1 MIECYHDRKPPW
13 TCIPLLLT
21 IKVSMSCIFLF
32 TRSLV
37 IAPHLRSTYILFSSD
52 LLHIHPK
59 VGRDSMQF
67 VLTVYESYNKPY
79 ILYYEENCI
88 FFCVQNKYFLK
99 KIKYFRM
106 LNKDVL
112 KEFQLVEFRLLNK
125 VQSKIFFD
133 FRPTAFL
140 FDCKLD
146 TFS

>member
-1 MIECYHDRKPPW
+1 MNP
-13 TCIPLLLT
+13 T
-21 IKVSMSCIFLF
+21 INLIYFIMKKIV
-32 TRSLV
+32 
-37 IAPHLRSTYILFSSD
+37 FS
-52 LLHIHPK
+52 
-59 VGRDSMQF
+59 F
-67 VLTVYESYNKPY
+67 VFRIRTT
-79 ILYYEENCI
+79 
-88 FFCVQNKYFLK
+88 FFKK

-112 KEFQLVEFRLLNK
+112 KESQLVEFRLLNK

>member
-1 MIECYHDRKPPW
+1 MYPFA
-13 TCIPLLLT
+13 LT

-32 TRSLV
+32 MRSLI
-37 IAPHLRSTYILFSSD
+37 IAPHLQSTYILFSSD
-52 LLHIHPK
+52 LLHIRPK
-59 VGRDSMQF
+59 VERDSLYF
-67 VLTVYESYNKPY
+67 VLTVYETYNKPY
-79 ILYYEENCI
+79 ILYFEENCI
-88 FFCVQNKYFLK
+88 FFWAQSKYNFLK